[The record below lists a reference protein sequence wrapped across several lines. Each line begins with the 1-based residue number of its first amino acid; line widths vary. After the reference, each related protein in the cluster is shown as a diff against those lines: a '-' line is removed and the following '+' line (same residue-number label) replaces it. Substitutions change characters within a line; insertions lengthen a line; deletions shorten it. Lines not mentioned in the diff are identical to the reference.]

1 MTDRE
6 QIEALYHDMY
16 AAMVRKDRTALL
28 RVHDEGFVLEHM
40 TGMRQDRETYI
51 DSILNGTLNYAS
63 ETTESLTIAV
73 DGDAARMNGH
83 SRVRAAVF
91 GGGWH
96 TWRLALFFTLRRVDG
111 VWKLTHAKA
120 STY

>member
-1 MTDRE
+1 
-6 QIEALYHDMY
+6 MY

-28 RVHDEGFVLEHM
+28 RVHDESFVLEHM
-40 TGMRQDRETYI
+40 TGMLQDRETYI
-51 DSILNGTLNYAS
+51 GSILNGTLNYAS

-96 TWRLALFFTLRRVDG
+96 TWRLALSFTLRRVDG